1 MMYRA
6 YFIVIQQKN
15 TGYPA
20 YSPSVFP
27 PGGHKKSPGTCLGLL
42 PEI

>member
-1 MMYRA
+1 MIYSA

-15 TGYPA
+15 TEYPA
-20 YSPSVFP
+20 YSPLSSLP
-27 PGGHKKSPGTCLGLL
+27 ADTKRARGTCLGLL